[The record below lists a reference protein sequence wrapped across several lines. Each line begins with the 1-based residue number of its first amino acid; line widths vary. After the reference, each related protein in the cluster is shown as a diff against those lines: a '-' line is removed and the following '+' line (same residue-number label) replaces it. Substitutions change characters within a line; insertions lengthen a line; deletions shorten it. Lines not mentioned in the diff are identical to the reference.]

1 MELINIGYGNVVSA
15 GKVIAIISADSA
27 PVKRLIVDAR
37 KNGKLIDSTYGRKTR
52 SIIISSSG
60 HIVLSALQAE
70 TVAGRTI

>member
-52 SIIISSSG
+52 SIIVCASG

-70 TVAGRTI
+70 TVAGRTV